1 MSSLFDLLADHP
13 ELKEV
18 ALLWS
23 REICLK
29 ERVRLGG
36 RSADLIYKGKVLDVS
51 RSFFG
56 PYDKAVEWA
65 IFNDCWDGMHSAAF
79 SIDGEK
85 GRLSASYLSV
95 KSDCFLRPL
104 DMGDFSPQALDSLE
118 LIEVISGDSKL
129 WRCNLGL
136 C

>member
-1 MSSLFDLLADHP
+1 MTALYDLLLSLP

-36 RSADLIYKGKVLDVS
+36 RCVDLIYKGTVLDVS

-56 PYDKAVEWA
+56 PYNKAVEWS
-65 IFNDCWDGMHSAAF
+65 IFNDCWDGMDSAAF
-79 SIDGEK
+79 TVDEGK
-85 GRLSASYLSV
+85 GRLSASYLSL
-95 KSDCFLRPL
+95 KSNCTLRPL
-104 DMGDFSPQALDSLE
+104 DIGDFSPTALDSLE
-118 LIEVISGDSKL
+118 LIEAISGDATL
-129 WRCNLGL
+129 WRSNRGL